1 MAAITMDHLS
11 GGRFILGIGASGPQV
26 VEGWY
31 GQPYPRPLE
40 RTREFVE
47 IVRSIVARKEPVE
60 FSGRHY
66 AMPFPEGTGLGKP
79 LKSTVHPLRN
89 EIPIYLAAEGPKNVA
104 LSAEICDGWLPL
116 FFAPKDNDF
125 YKNALQSGFD
135 AAGRHGWGDFEV
147 ACTVTVIP
155 GEDVDQ
161 CADLLR
167 PMIALY
173 AGGMG
178 AKGQNFHYDVFA
190 RMGYEQECE
199 KIQELYLSGNKKDA
213 IASVPTEMVEA
224 ISLIGP
230 PAKIKDEL
238 SMWEESVIDTMLI
251 SGGMDL
257 VHFVHDLVG

>member
-1 MAAITMDHLS
+1 M
-11 GGRFILGIGASGPQV
+11 
-26 VEGWY
+26 
-31 GQPYPRPLE
+31 
-40 RTREFVE
+40 
-47 IVRSIVARKEPVE
+47 
-60 FSGRHY
+60 
-66 AMPFPEGTGLGKP
+66 
-79 LKSTVHPLRN
+79 
-89 EIPIYLAAEGPKNVA
+89 
-104 LSAEICDGWLPL
+104 
-116 FFAPKDNDF
+116 
-125 YKNALQSGFD
+125 YKRQ
-135 AAGRHGWGDFEV
+135 
-147 ACTVTVIP
+147 VTVIP